1 MSLKYK
7 FNEALDFPC
16 DQHMRII
23 VLNEDSQPQR
33 LVDQVNSILPESTS
47 VDGVIDSRL
56 SANGKYVSYTL
67 RVRFDSAENMELLYE
82 KLPKSDFVK
91 HLL

>member
-7 FNEALDFPC
+7 FNETLDFPC